1 MMTDYNL
8 HISIGDARFVAA
20 AIGQQARARLYLF
33 GAKAGAGEDQNGN
46 RKTGYGLSLV
56 EQQPLPSVQR
66 TGDLPI
72 SLAEDAQA
80 AADYWLGRYTL
91 TDLVVRVPGEGV
103 LLINDAVVSISKQ
116 KEIVKTAL
124 VGRAGT
130 IKEYITDGDYQLT
143 ISIGVVAVDAM
154 NKPIDQ
160 YPEKAMSV
168 LRKIFEKDESLEV
181 SSAFLDVFG
190 INRMVVTGFSASQMT
205 YSNRQTIEVSALSD
219 DDYIIQSTDY

>member
-1 MMTDYNL
+1 MRDYGL

-20 AIGQQARARLYLF
+20 AMGQLLRAKLYRFGARA
-33 GAKAGAGEDQNGN
+33 GTGEDLNEN
-46 RKTGYGLSLV
+46 RKAGYGLAELGY
-56 EQQPLPSVQR
+56 PAMPSVQR
-66 TGDLPI
+66 TGDAPI
-72 SLAEDAQA
+72 SLAEDVAND
-80 AADYWLGRYTL
+80 ADYWLGRYTL
-91 TDLVVRVPGEGV
+91 TDLVVRVPGKGV
-103 LLINDAVVSISKQ
+103 LLINDATVSVSKQ

-124 VGRAGT
+124 VGRKGT

-143 ISIGVVAVDAM
+143 INIGVVAVDSE

-160 YPEKAMSV
+160 YPEKAMAV
-168 LRKIFEKDESLEV
+168 LREIFELDESLEV

-190 INRMVVTGFSASQMT
+190 INRIAVTGFSASQMT

>member
-1 MMTDYNL
+1 M
-8 HISIGDARFVAA
+8 
-20 AIGQQARARLYLF
+20 
-33 GAKAGAGEDQNGN
+33 
-46 RKTGYGLSLV
+46 
-56 EQQPLPSVQR
+56 
-66 TGDLPI
+66 
-72 SLAEDAQA
+72 
-80 AADYWLGRYTL
+80 
-91 TDLVVRVPGEGV
+91 
-103 LLINDAVVSISKQ
+103 
-116 KEIVKTAL
+116 
-124 VGRAGT
+124 
-130 IKEYITDGDYQLT
+130 
-143 ISIGVVAVDAM
+143 VAVDAM